1 MNDVLRQEKKLYFK
15 NTKQYLIS
23 LITHEHNY
31 LIWKYIVYL
40 RKEEYSKNKVLTY
53 YYRRRKNQIGSK
65 LGILIYAGT
74 CGQGLH
80 IWHYG
85 SVIVNGYAKIGKN
98 CTLHGQN
105 CIGNSGHDNAA
116 PVIGDN
122 VDIGAGASVIGDIRI
137 ADNVTIGAGAVV
149 NKSCLES
156 NVVLAGVPAKIVKYS
171 GGAVIIITFA
181 LEKTIKYSQDQ

>member
-1 MNDVLRQEKKLYFK
+1 MNDVLRQGKKLYFK

-40 RKEEYSKNKVLTY
+40 RKEENSKNKVLTY
-53 YYRRRKNQIGSK
+53 YYRRKNK
-65 LGILIYAGT
+65 
-74 CGQGLH
+74 
-80 IWHYG
+80 
-85 SVIVNGYAKIGKN
+85 
-98 CTLHGQN
+98 
-105 CIGNSGHDNAA
+105 
-116 PVIGDN
+116 
-122 VDIGAGASVIGDIRI
+122 IGAGASVIGDIRI

-171 GGAVIIITFA
+171 GGAVIIITFS
-181 LEKTIKYSQDQ
+181 LEETIKYSQD